1 MKIEDYEKL
10 PDRIS
15 TETLALM
22 FQEVLNNFKQGIIE
36 KKNFLII
43 LSQLMDR
50 QVMSYELLDDSI
62 RNGLDIVLCDLWDT
76 DSYEGVDIILS
87 IVVNL
92 GLKNCYEKIKNSVN
106 QNKKIDKLILEEILE
121 AIEDVGENILNP
133 YHDLEQFK

>member
-1 MKIEDYEKL
+1 M
-10 PDRIS
+10 
-15 TETLALM
+15 
-22 FQEVLNNFKQGIIE
+22 
-36 KKNFLII
+36 
-43 LSQLMDR
+43 
-50 QVMSYELLDDSI
+50 
-62 RNGLDIVLCDLWDT
+62 
-76 DSYEGVDIILS
+76 DIILS